1 MSQNLAIKNHPHII
15 IICLTFSEEK
25 QMTQIRDS
33 IELDFC
39 DVLFRPKRT
48 TINSRK
54 EADVIREFKFKYYP
68 KTIFSCGIIAA
79 NMATTGTFDINNILQ
94 KYQAITCLH
103 KHYDFNKKENFQYIT
118 QNYKKEESHNNSYT
132 FISTGLRD
140 DKERLLSLLSDKNFK
155 IDKLC
160 IDIANGYIPKLA
172 DFVKEVRN
180 KFPHL
185 LIMVGNVV
193 TGDMTQDLILSGAD
207 IVKVGI
213 GPGSVCTTRK
223 LTGVGRPQLSAIL
236 ECADA
241 AHGVGGL
248 VCSDGGCT
256 CAGDVAKAF
265 GAGAD
270 FVMLGGMFAGTD
282 EASGDVIEK
291 IIQTNELMLTA
302 QNSKDYNLLTKKE
315 KYKQFYGMS
324 SKLAQ
329 EKHFGGM
336 ACYRASE
343 GKVVEVVYRGSA
355 ENVIQEILGGLRST
369 MSYIGA
375 NRLKDVPKCTTF
387 YRVNRQLNEVFGKS

>member
-1 MSQNLAIKNHPHII
+1 
-15 IICLTFSEEK
+15 
-25 QMTQIRDS
+25 MTQIKDAV
-33 IELDFC
+33 ELDFC
-39 DVLFRPKRT
+39 DVLFKPKRT
-48 TINSRK
+48 TLNSRS
-54 EADVIREFKFKYYP
+54 EADVIRGYKFKYYP
-68 KTIFSCGIIAA
+68 YKLKSCGIIAA
-79 NMATTGTFDINNILQ
+79 NMATTGTFEINNVLQ
-94 KYQAITCLH
+94 RYKAITCLH
-103 KHYDFNKKENFQYIT
+103 KHYDFSDKSNIQYVL
-118 QNYKKEESHNNSYT
+118 QNYENECSCNNSYT
-132 FISTGLRD
+132 FISTGLKD
-140 DKERLLSLLSDKNFK
+140 DKERLFSLLSDNNFK

-160 IDIANGYIPKLA
+160 IDIANGYIPKLI
-172 DFVKEVRN
+172 DLVKEVRN
-180 KFPHL
+180 NFPEI

-193 TGDMTQDLILSGAD
+193 TGDMTQDLILNGAD

-236 ECADA
+236 DCADA

-248 VCSDGGCT
+248 VCADGGCT

-282 EASGDVIEK
+282 EAAGELIEK
-291 IIQTNELMLTA
+291 IIQTNQLGDDTKNVFV
-302 QNSKDYNLLTKKE
+302 QKKE

-324 SKLAQ
+324 SQLAQ

-343 GKVVEVVYRGSA
+343 GKVVEVAYKGSV
-355 ENVIQEILGGLRST
+355 EGVIQEILGGVRST

-375 NRLKDVPKCTTF
+375 RRLKDIPKCTTF

>member
-1 MSQNLAIKNHPHII
+1 
-15 IICLTFSEEK
+15 
-25 QMTQIRDS
+25 MTQIRDS

-39 DVLFRPKRT
+39 DVLFQPKRT
-48 TINSRK
+48 TLNSRK
-54 EADVIREFKFKYYP
+54 EANVIREYKFKYYP
-68 KTIFSCGIIAA
+68 HTISSCGIIAS
-79 NMATTGTFDINNILQ
+79 NMATTGTFEINNVLQ

-103 KHYDFNKKENFQYIT
+103 KHYDFDKKENLQYIT
-118 QNYKKEESHNNSYT
+118 KNYKKPESHNNAYT
-132 FISTGLRD
+132 FISTGLKD
-140 DKERLLSLLSDKNFK
+140 DKNQLFAMLSNKNFK

-160 IDIANGYIPKLA
+160 IDIANGYIPKLNA
-172 DFVKEVRN
+172 FVKEVRN
-180 KFPHL
+180 KFPKL

-248 VCSDGGCT
+248 VCADGGCT
-256 CAGDVAKAF
+256 CAGDISKAF

-270 FVMLGGMFAGTD
+270 FVMLGGMFAGTN
-282 EASGDVIEK
+282 EAAGDVIEK
-291 IIQTNELMLTA
+291 TIQTNEIDA
-302 QNSKDYNLLTKKE
+302 SSNQPLTKKE
-315 KYKQFYGMS
+315 KYKLFYGMS
-324 SKLAQ
+324 SQLAQ
-329 EKHFGGM
+329 ERHFGGM

-343 GKVVEVVYRGSA
+343 GKVVEVAYKGSV
-355 ENVIQEILGGLRST
+355 ENVIQEILGGVRST

-375 NRLKDVPKCTTF
+375 TRLKDIPKCTTF
-387 YRVNRQLNEVFGKS
+387 YRVNRQLNEVFGHS

>member
-1 MSQNLAIKNHPHII
+1 
-15 IICLTFSEEK
+15 
-25 QMTQIRDS
+25 MTQIKDTT
-33 IELDFC
+33 ELDFC
-39 DVLFRPKRT
+39 DVLFMPKRT
-48 TINSRK
+48 TLNSRS
-54 EADVIREFKFKYYP
+54 EADVVREYKFKYYP
-68 KTIFSCGIIAA
+68 HTLNSCGIMAA
-79 NMATTGTFDINNILQ
+79 NMATTGTFEINSVLQ

-103 KHYDFNKKENFQYIT
+103 KHYDFTNSANYDYIK
-118 QNYKKEESHNNSYT
+118 QNYQREESQGNSYT
-132 FISTGLRD
+132 FVSTGLKD
-140 DKERLLSLLSDKNFK
+140 DKEKLYAILSDENFK
-155 IDKLC
+155 VDKLC
-160 IDIANGYIPKLA
+160 IDIANGYIPKLLE
-172 DFVKEVRN
+172 FVKEVRA
-180 KFPHL
+180 KFPNL

-248 VCSDGGCT
+248 VCADGGCT

-270 FVMLGGMFAGTD
+270 FVMLGGMLAGTD
-282 EASGDVIEK
+282 EAAGDLIEK
-291 IIQTNELMLTA
+291 DVQTN
-302 QNSKDYNLLTKKE
+302 LLVTDEENPNEQYLLVKKE

-324 SKLAQ
+324 SQLAQ

-343 GKVVEVVYRGSA
+343 GKVVEVAYKGSVSG
-355 ENVIQEILGGLRST
+355 VIQEILGGVRST

-375 NRLKDVPKCTTF
+375 RRLKDIPKCTTF

>member
-1 MSQNLAIKNHPHII
+1 
-15 IICLTFSEEK
+15 
-25 QMTQIRDS
+25 MTQIKDTT
-33 IELDFC
+33 ELDFC
-39 DVLFRPKRT
+39 DVLFMPKRT
-48 TINSRK
+48 TLNSRN
-54 EADVIREFKFKYYP
+54 EANVIREYKFKYYP
-68 KTIFSCGIIAA
+68 HSLNSCGIIAS
-79 NMATTGTFDINNILQ
+79 NMATTGTFAINNVLQ
-94 KYQAITCLH
+94 QHQAITCLH
-103 KHYDFNKKENFQYIT
+103 KHYDFSISENYQYIN
-118 QNYKKEESHNNSYT
+118 QNYDKNQNAYT
-132 FISTGLRD
+132 FISTGLKD
-140 DKERLLSLLSDKNFK
+140 DKEKLFSLLSDTNFK

-160 IDIANGYIPKLA
+160 IDIANGYIPKLL
-172 DFVKEVRN
+172 DFVKEVRQ

-185 LIMVGNVV
+185 LLMVGNVV

-248 VCSDGGCT
+248 VCADGGCT

-270 FVMLGGMFAGTD
+270 FVMLGGMLAGAD
-282 EASGDVIEK
+282 EAAGELIEK
-291 IIQTNELMLTA
+291 TIQTNEFLPDGKTLIC
-302 QNSKDYNLLTKKE
+302 KKE
-315 KYKQFYGMS
+315 KFKQFYGMS
-324 SKLAQ
+324 SQLAQ

-343 GKVVEVVYRGSA
+343 GKVVEVPYKGSV
-355 ENVIQEILGGLRST
+355 EGIILEILGGIRST

-375 NRLKDVPKCTTF
+375 RRLKDIPKCATF
-387 YRVNRQLNEVFGKS
+387 YRVNRQLNEIFGKS

>member
-1 MSQNLAIKNHPHII
+1 
-15 IICLTFSEEK
+15 
-25 QMTQIRDS
+25 MTQIRDS

-39 DVLFRPKRT
+39 DVLFKPKRT
-48 TINSRK
+48 TLNSRQ
-54 EADVIREFKFKYYP
+54 EANVIREYKFKYYP
-68 KTIFSCGIIAA
+68 YTITSCGIVAA
-79 NMATTGTFDINNILQ
+79 NMATTGTFEINNVLQ

-103 KHYDFNKKENFQYIT
+103 KHYDFNDKKNYDYIQ
-118 QNYKKEESHNNSYT
+118 QNYTKEESCHNTYT
-132 FISTGLRD
+132 FISTGLKD
-140 DKERLLSLLSDKNFK
+140 DEEKLFSLLSNKTFK

-160 IDIANGYIPKLA
+160 IDIANGYIPKLTE
-172 DFVKEVRN
+172 FVKKVRTT
-180 KFPHL
+180 FPHL

-213 GPGSVCTTRK
+213 GSGSVCTTRK

-248 VCSDGGCT
+248 VCADGGCT

-270 FVMLGGMFAGTD
+270 FVMLGGIFAGTD
-282 EASGDVIEK
+282 EAAGELIEK
-291 IIQTNELMLTA
+291 TIQTDNIIEISGKMQL
-302 QNSKDYNLLTKKE
+302 QYRKE

-324 SKLAQ
+324 SQLAQ

-343 GKVVEVVYRGSA
+343 GKVVDVAYKGSI
-355 ENVIQEILGGLRST
+355 ESVIQEILGGIRST

-375 NRLKDVPKCTTF
+375 RKLKDIPKCTTF
-387 YRVNRQLNEVFGKS
+387 YRVNRQLNEIFGKS

>member
-1 MSQNLAIKNHPHII
+1 
-15 IICLTFSEEK
+15 
-25 QMTQIRDS
+25 MTQIRDS

-48 TINSRK
+48 TLNSRS
-54 EADVIREFKFKYYP
+54 EADIVREYKFKYYP
-68 KTIFSCGIIAA
+68 KTIKSCGIMAA
-79 NMATTGTFDINNILQ
+79 NMATTGTFEMNDVLQ
-94 KYQAITCLH
+94 KYKAITCLH
-103 KHYDFNKKENFQYIT
+103 KHYTENEIR
-118 QNYKKEESHNNSYT
+118 NYMTINNMDDYSDHNSFT
-132 FISTGLRD
+132 FISTGLKD
-140 DKERLLSLLSDKNFK
+140 DKEQLFRILQAGSQ
-155 IDKLC
+155 IDKIC
-160 IDIANGYIPKLA
+160 IDIANGYIPNLIN
-172 DFVKEVRN
+172 FVKEVRE
-180 KFPHL
+180 KFPKS

-193 TGDMTQDLILSGAD
+193 TGDMTQDLILNGAD

-248 VCSDGGCT
+248 VCADGGCT

-282 EASGDVIEK
+282 ESAGEIIEK
-291 IIQTNELMLTA
+291 MYRTNEYKYHYLTD
-302 QNSKDYNLLTKKE
+302 SSIESDKPIFEVKKF
-315 KYKQFYGMS
+315 KQFYGMS
-324 SKLAQ
+324 SQLAQ

-336 ACYRASE
+336 ANYRASE
-343 GKVVEVVYRGSA
+343 GKVVEVPYKGSV
-355 ENVIQEILGGLRST
+355 ENVIQEILGGIRST

-375 NRLKDVPKCTTF
+375 KRLKDIPKCTTF

>member
-1 MSQNLAIKNHPHII
+1 
-15 IICLTFSEEK
+15 
-25 QMTQIRDS
+25 MTQIKDS
-33 IELDFC
+33 TELDFC
-39 DVLFRPKRT
+39 DVLFMPKRT
-48 TINSRK
+48 TLNSRS
-54 EADVIREFKFKYYP
+54 EADVIKEYKFKYYP
-68 KTIFSCGIIAA
+68 HTLKSCGIMAA
-79 NMATTGTFDINNILQ
+79 NMATTGTFEINNVLQ

-103 KHYDFNKKENFQYIT
+103 KHYDFQNKDNFHYIEK
-118 QNYKKEESHNNSYT
+118 NYKKKESGKNSYT
-132 FISTGLRD
+132 FISTGLKD
-140 DKERLLSLLSDKNFK
+140 DKKKLFEVLSNKDFK

-160 IDIANGYIPKLA
+160 IDIANGYIPKLLE
-172 DFVKEVRN
+172 FVKEVRA

-248 VCSDGGCT
+248 VCADGGCT

-282 EASGDVIEK
+282 EAAGELIEK
-291 IIQTNELMLTA
+291 TVQTNQLVSCDDKSKELC
-302 QNSKDYNLLTKKE
+302 LLQKRE

-324 SKLAQ
+324 SQLAQ

-343 GKVVEVVYRGSA
+343 GKVVEVAYKGSV
-355 ENVIQEILGGLRST
+355 ENVIMEILGGVRST

-375 NRLKDVPKCTTF
+375 RRLKDIPKCTTF

>member
-1 MSQNLAIKNHPHII
+1 
-15 IICLTFSEEK
+15 
-25 QMTQIRDS
+25 MTQIRDS

-48 TINSRK
+48 TLNSRS
-54 EADVIREFKFKYYP
+54 EADIIREFKFKYYP
-68 KTIFSCGIIAA
+68 NVIKSCGIMAA
-79 NMATTGTFDINNILQ
+79 NMATTGTFEMNDVLQ
-94 KYQAITCLH
+94 KYKAITCLH
-103 KHYDFNKKENFQYIT
+103 KHIDNEELKDYLQKNYVNKDSEY
-118 QNYKKEESHNNSYT
+118 NSFT
-132 FISTGLRD
+132 FISTGLKD
-140 DKERLLSLLSDKNFK
+140 NKEQLFELLNKGSMCDK
-155 IDKLC
+155 IC
-160 IDIANGYIPKLA
+160 IDVANGYMPKLLE
-172 DFVKEVRN
+172 FVREVRA
-180 KFPHL
+180 KYPRA

-193 TGDMTQDLILSGAD
+193 TGDITQDLILNGAD

-241 AHGVGGL
+241 AHGVGGMI
-248 VCSDGGCT
+248 CADGGCT

-270 FVMLGGMFAGTD
+270 FVMLGGMLAGTD
-282 EASGDVIEK
+282 ESAGEEIERMYK
-291 IIQTNELMLTA
+291 TNEYDFADNTRPYEPLR
-302 QNSKDYNLLTKKE
+302 QIYEVKKF
-315 KYKQFYGMS
+315 KQFYGMS

-336 ACYRASE
+336 QKYRASE
-343 GKVVEVVYRGSA
+343 GKVVEIPYKGSVVD
-355 ENVIQEILGGLRST
+355 VIEEIQGGIRST

-375 NRLKDVPKCTTF
+375 RRLKDIPKCTTF

>member
-1 MSQNLAIKNHPHII
+1 
-15 IICLTFSEEK
+15 
-25 QMTQIRDS
+25 MTQIRDS

-39 DVLFRPKRT
+39 DVLFQPKRT
-48 TINSRK
+48 TLNSRK
-54 EADVIREFKFKYYP
+54 EANVIREYKFKYYP
-68 KTIFSCGIIAA
+68 NTISSCGIIAA
-79 NMATTGTFDINNILQ
+79 NMATTGTFEINNVLQ
-94 KYQAITCLH
+94 KYNAITCLH
-103 KHYDFNKKENFQYIT
+103 KHYDFSKKENFEYIT
-118 QNYKKEESHNNSYT
+118 KNFEKEESQHNAYT
-132 FISTGLRD
+132 FISTGLKD
-140 DKERLLSLLSDKNFK
+140 DKERLFTLLADKNFK

-160 IDIANGYIPKLA
+160 IDIANGYIPKLT

-180 KFPHL
+180 KFPDL

-207 IVKVGI
+207 IIKVGI

-241 AHGVGGL
+241 AHGVRGL

-256 CAGDVAKAF
+256 CAGDVSKAF

-282 EASGDVIEK
+282 EASGELIEK
-291 IIQTNELMLTA
+291 TIQTNELELSSSSPEAYTLVA
-302 QNSKDYNLLTKKE
+302 QKE

-324 SKLAQ
+324 SQLAQ

-343 GKVVEVVYRGSA
+343 GKVVEVAYKGSV
-355 ENVIQEILGGLRST
+355 ENVIQEILGGVRST

-375 NRLKDVPKCTTF
+375 SRLKDIPKCTTF
-387 YRVNRQLNEVFGKS
+387 YRVNRQLNEIFGK

>member
-1 MSQNLAIKNHPHII
+1 
-15 IICLTFSEEK
+15 
-25 QMTQIRDS
+25 MTQIKDTT
-33 IELDFC
+33 ELDFC
-39 DVLFRPKRT
+39 DVLFMPKRT
-48 TINSRK
+48 TLNSRS
-54 EADVIREFKFKYYP
+54 EADVIREYKFKYYP
-68 KTIFSCGIIAA
+68 HTLKTCGIMAA
-79 NMATTGTFDINNILQ
+79 NMATTGTFEINNVLQ

-103 KHYDFNKKENFQYIT
+103 KHYDFQNEECFKYVAK
-118 QNYKKEESHNNSYT
+118 NYKKKESDKNSYT
-132 FISTGLRD
+132 FISTGLKD
-140 DKERLLSLLSDKNFK
+140 DKKKLFKILGDENFK

-160 IDIANGYIPKLA
+160 IDIANGYIPKLLE
-172 DFVKEVRN
+172 FVKEVRA
-180 KFPHL
+180 KFPRL

-241 AHGVGGL
+241 AHGVGGF
-248 VCSDGGCT
+248 VCADGGCT

-282 EASGDVIEK
+282 EAAGELIEK
-291 IIQTNELMLTA
+291 VVQTNQLVQKDEKSKELC
-302 QNSKDYNLLTKKE
+302 LLQKRE
-315 KYKQFYGMS
+315 MYKQFYGMS
-324 SKLAQ
+324 SQLAQ
-329 EKHFGGM
+329 EKHFGVM

-343 GKVVEVVYRGSA
+343 GKVVEVAYKGSV
-355 ENVIQEILGGLRST
+355 EKVIMEILGGVRST

-375 NRLKDVPKCTTF
+375 RRLKDIPKCTTF

>member
-1 MSQNLAIKNHPHII
+1 
-15 IICLTFSEEK
+15 
-25 QMTQIRDS
+25 MTQIKDTT
-33 IELDFC
+33 ELDFC
-39 DVLFRPKRT
+39 DVLFMPKRT
-48 TINSRK
+48 TLNSRS
-54 EADVIREFKFKYYP
+54 EADVVREYKFRYYP
-68 KTIFSCGIIAA
+68 HTLKSCGIMAA
-79 NMATTGTFDINNILQ
+79 NMATTGTFEVNNVLQ

-103 KHYDFNKKENFQYIT
+103 KHYDFTNSANYDYIKQNFQ
-118 QNYKKEESHNNSYT
+118 KEESNGNSYT
-132 FISTGLRD
+132 FVSTGLKD
-140 DKERLLSLLSDKNFK
+140 DKEKLYAILSDESFK
-155 IDKLC
+155 VDKLC
-160 IDIANGYIPKLA
+160 IDIANGYIPKLLE
-172 DFVKEVRN
+172 FVKEVRA
-180 KFPHL
+180 KFPNL

-248 VCSDGGCT
+248 VCADGGCT

-270 FVMLGGMFAGTD
+270 FVMLGGMLAGTD
-282 EASGDVIEK
+282 EAAGDLIEK
-291 IIQTNELMLTA
+291 DVQTN
-302 QNSKDYNLLTKKE
+302 LLVADEKNPNEQYLLIKKE

-324 SKLAQ
+324 SQLAQ

-343 GKVVEVVYRGSA
+343 GKVVEVAYKGSVA
-355 ENVIQEILGGLRST
+355 GVIQEILGGVRST

-375 NRLKDVPKCTTF
+375 RRLKDIPKCTTF

>member
-1 MSQNLAIKNHPHII
+1 
-15 IICLTFSEEK
+15 
-25 QMTQIRDS
+25 MTQIKDTT
-33 IELDFC
+33 ELDFC
-39 DVLFRPKRT
+39 DVLFKPKRT
-48 TINSRK
+48 TLNSRS
-54 EADVIREFKFKYYP
+54 EADVIREYKFKYFP
-68 KTIFSCGIIAA
+68 HTLKSCGIMAA
-79 NMATTGTFDINNILQ
+79 NMATTGTFAINNVLQ

-103 KHYDFNKKENFQYIT
+103 KHYDFSDTENRQYIL
-118 QNYKKEESHNNSYT
+118 QNRQKEESGNNSYT
-132 FISTGLRD
+132 FVSTGLKD
-140 DKERLLSLLSDKNFK
+140 DKERLFALLSDEELK

-160 IDIANGYIPKLA
+160 IDIANGYIPKLLA
-172 DFVKEVRN
+172 FVKEVRA

-248 VCSDGGCT
+248 VCADGGCT
-256 CAGDVAKAF
+256 CAGDIAKAF

-270 FVMLGGMFAGTD
+270 FVMIGGMLAGTD
-282 EASGDVIEK
+282 EAAGELIEK
-291 IIQTNELMLTA
+291 IIQTNQLVANNKNPNELCFL
-302 QNSKDYNLLTKKE
+302 QKKE

-324 SKLAQ
+324 SQLAQ

-343 GKVVEVVYRGSA
+343 GKVVEVPYKGSA
-355 ENVIQEILGGLRST
+355 ELVIQEVLGGIRST

-375 NRLKDVPKCTTF
+375 RRLKDIPKCTTF

>member
-1 MSQNLAIKNHPHII
+1 
-15 IICLTFSEEK
+15 
-25 QMTQIRDS
+25 MTQIRDS

-48 TINSRK
+48 TLNSRS
-54 EADVIREFKFKYYP
+54 EADVIREYKFKYYP
-68 KTIFSCGIIAA
+68 KTIKSCGIMAA
-79 NMATTGTFDINNILQ
+79 NMATTGTFDMNDVLQ
-94 KYQAITCLH
+94 KYKAITCLH
-103 KHYDFNKKENFQYIT
+103 KHYTEYEIK
-118 QNYKKEESHNNSYT
+118 NYMTINNMDDYSDHNSFT
-132 FISTGLRD
+132 FISTGLKD
-140 DKERLLSLLSDKNFK
+140 DKEQLFRLLQTGSQ
-155 IDKLC
+155 IDKIC
-160 IDIANGYIPKLA
+160 IDIANGYIPNLIN
-172 DFVKEVRN
+172 FVKEVRE
-180 KFPHL
+180 KFPKS

-193 TGDMTQDLILSGAD
+193 TGDMTQDLILNGAD

-248 VCSDGGCT
+248 VCADGGCT
-256 CAGDVAKAF
+256 CAGDIAKAF

-282 EASGDVIEK
+282 ESDGEMITKCFK
-291 IIQTNELMLTA
+291 INEL
-302 QNSKDYNLLTKKE
+302 NPSGYDEDDEPIFDEPRYKYEIKE
-315 KYKQFYGMS
+315 FKQFYGMS
-324 SKLAQ
+324 SQLAQ

-336 ACYRASE
+336 ANYRASE
-343 GKVVEVVYRGSA
+343 GKVVEIPYKGSV
-355 ENVIQEILGGLRST
+355 ENVIQEILGGIRST

-375 NRLKDVPKCTTF
+375 KRLKDIPKCTTF